1 MEITPV
7 TFLLL
12 PLGILS
18 FLFAPRLLYWC
29 AIFFL
34 PFSATAVFNFNRA
47 SGATGLQVGMFFG
60 LLWMLKEGISLYEK
74 PGLARA
80 PEFRASMTSLKW
92 FFLALLLSLIMP
104 LYLAGRL
111 DVECP
116 DPGCTEGG
124 PLSLTFRHITQVLY
138 VAYGLGFAALIALKN
153 SDIRQFRKS
162 IGIYLSSCIFVS
174 LWGFVQWYCYSAGL
188 SYPAFLFNNNT
199 NISAQGYLEEL
210 RDLGLTRISS
220 VTVEPSILSQVGIIA
235 VVFAGF
241 AVFGNRIVISKFWD
255 KAALVT
261 VTSVLLLSTSSTAY
275 AGLAILLPVSLFG
288 LWYLGRLR
296 LFPVILVAALIVLSY
311 LAYQSSDT
319 IQVIADRMI
328 FSKLEKS
335 SGLGRLYSLYLGSKY
350 FSMYPVLG
358 IGWS

>member
-124 PLSLTFRHITQVLY
+124 RLSLTFRAHHSGSLCGVRL
-138 VAYGLGFAALIALKN
+138 GLCCVNRAEE
-153 SDIRQFRKS
+153 FRHPTIS
-162 IGIYLSSCIFVS
+162 EEHRHLFVFLHLCVS
-174 LWGFVQWYCYSAGL
+174 L
-188 SYPAFLFNNNT
+188 
-199 NISAQGYLEEL
+199 
-210 RDLGLTRISS
+210 
-220 VTVEPSILSQVGIIA
+220 GIRA
-235 VVFAGF
+235 VV
-241 AVFGNRIVISKFWD
+241 
-255 KAALVT
+255 
-261 VTSVLLLSTSSTAY
+261 LL
-275 AGLAILLPVSLFG
+275 
-288 LWYLGRLR
+288 
-296 LFPVILVAALIVLSY
+296 
-311 LAYQSSDT
+311 
-319 IQVIADRMI
+319 
-328 FSKLEKS
+328 
-335 SGLGRLYSLYLGSKY
+335 
-350 FSMYPVLG
+350 
-358 IGWS
+358 